1 MEMREPVEKQH
12 GEADDY
18 RNDAEP
24 DEYERPLVLSRR
36 RSGNPEHQGESTKYV
51 SQKFDHGYSVGD
63 AGLKPSAYTV
73 PDGLVIRDHSS
84 NCKDQACLLVIQG
97 WARLLRYVGV
107 YYDAAE
113 S

>member
-1 MEMREPVEKQH
+1 
-12 GEADDY
+12 
-18 RNDAEP
+18 
-24 DEYERPLVLSRR
+24 
-36 RSGNPEHQGESTKYV
+36 
-51 SQKFDHGYSVGD
+51 
-63 AGLKPSAYTV
+63 V